1 MSGRTSRVGSSA
13 RFLPQRHLV
22 ASCQCQQTAVTI
34 GDCPE
39 ENAAA
44 RAGCSEEAVTKMVEA
59 YTHAGYQRRLDE
71 LDATS

>member
-1 MSGRTSRVGSSA
+1 
-13 RFLPQRHLV
+13 
-22 ASCQCQQTAVTI
+22 VTI